1 MASQHNVVIFIT
13 DQERAT
19 QHFGGT
25 TREADLAWEQ
35 ANLPNLTWLKQ
46 NGVSFTNAYCNATMC
61 TPSRCTLYTGL
72 YPAQHQAKDTLTDN
86 GSFSPSETSLDPTI
100 FNIAH
105 LFHSAGYQVQFRGK
119 WHLCKNPVDGTTY
132 VRTEDVAQYG
142 FAGWVGPDSGQ
153 DQAITNM
160 GGGFLNHDGAYM
172 KQIKAFLGS
181 QEVHEKPFLL
191 ICSLVNPHDVLAYP
205 VQWEYGYTPDWFE
218 GDVLLDYTQTHDE
231 DLTQTHKPRAQAAA
245 AQGAPFLLG
254 PLVTPEN
261 KTNYLNFYANLIKL
275 QDTYLGEVI
284 DQLRKEGLLD
294 ETVII
299 RTADHGEMGMSHGG
313 LRQKAFM
320 AYEEAIRIPLVVSMP
335 GQLGK
340 GTETAQFAGLV
351 DILPTLADWL
361 GKSEIV
367 EKLPGNSLLSVIQDP
382 QNASP
387 VQDSILFTFDDI
399 RAGNPNKVAINTVA
413 NRLRTLRTA
422 RWKFS
427 RYFHS
432 ESTAYPEYELYDLE
446 LDPIEL
452 YNLSS
457 AQVVQQLI
465 ESGARPPEYADL
477 VKQMLK
483 EMAEKLH
490 QTEQDKL
497 WGYAPTHTTMKQ
509 RQLNQLNKNQTS

>member
-1 MASQHNVVIFIT
+1 MANKQNVIIFIT

-25 TREADLAWEQ
+25 TREADLEWER

-46 NGVSFTNAYCNATMC
+46 NGVSFSNAYCNATMC

-72 YPAQHQAKDTLTDN
+72 YPAQHQVKDTLTDN
-86 GSFSPSETSLDPTI
+86 GTFSPSEMTLDPTI

-105 LFHSAGYQVQFRGK
+105 LFHSEGYQVQFRGK

-142 FAGWVGPDSGQ
+142 FAGWVAPDSGQ
-153 DQAITNM
+153 DQRITNM
-160 GGGFLNHDGAYM
+160 GGGYLNHDGAYM
-172 KQIKAFLGS
+172 KQIKAFLS
-181 QEVHEKPFLL
+181 SSEVHDKPFLL

-205 VQWEYGYTPDWFE
+205 VQWEYGYTPDWFK
-218 GDVLLDYTQTHDE
+218 GDVQLEYTETHNE
-231 DLTQTHKPRAQAAA
+231 NLVETQKPRAQAQALL
-245 AQGAPFLLG
+245 GSPHLLG
-254 PLVTPEN
+254 PLVTPDN

-284 DQLRKEGLLD
+284 QLLRQEGLLD

-340 GTETAQFAGLV
+340 GTETPQFAGLV
-351 DILPTLADWL
+351 DIVPTLADWL
-361 GKSEIV
+361 GRSEIV
-367 EKLPGNSLLSVIQDP
+367 EKLPGHSLLSVIQDP
-382 QNASP
+382 QTAGQG
-387 VQDSILFTFDDI
+387 QDSILFTFDDI

-413 NRLRTLRTA
+413 NRLRTLRTH

-432 ESTAYPEYELYDLE
+432 ESTGYPEYELYDLE
-446 LDPIEL
+446 QDSIEY
-452 YNLSS
+452 YNLAS

-465 ESGARPPEYADL
+465 GSGARPPEYAEL
-477 VKQMLK
+477 VKQTLA
-483 EMAEKLH
+483 EMGEKLR
-490 QTEQDKL
+490 QAENDKL
-497 WGYAPTHTTMKQ
+497 WSYAPMHTTIKQ
-509 RQLNQLNKNQTS
+509 PQLNQILDQS